1 MVLPRSS
8 RVSRAPPYSWIVF
21 VLPVRGYHPLRPS
34 FPERSSYINTIT
46 GLVRVRSPLLT
57 ESQLM
62 SFPPGT
68 EMFQFSGFAPSRVTL
83 QCRVSPFGNLRI
95 KGCLHLP
102 TAYRSMPRPSSPLVA
117 KASIRCSYQDTC
129 LKRSSAHAPRFNHED
144 LSTSK
149 TRDVIHR
156 SGPRLPLDQKPTLAV
171 AQARSQSRKTDVSR
185 PQRCLFSQSP
195 KAPCELTSFFITT
208 LSLCE

>member
-34 FPERSSYINTIT
+34 FPERSSYISIIT

-117 KASIRCSYQDTC
+117 KASTRCSSQDTC
-129 LKRSSAHAPRFNHED
+129 LKRF
-144 LSTSK
+144 LSPKGQK
-149 TRDVIHR
+149 TRDVIHINE
-156 SGPRLPLDQKPTLAV
+156 SRLPLDQKPVHHPEGRQLHFNLERQMYLDLNVVCHTR
-171 AQARSQSRKTDVSR
+171 ARKPR
-185 PQRCLFSQSP
+185 
-195 KAPCELTSFFITT
+195 
-208 LSLCE
+208 

>member
-1 MVLPRSS
+1 MLFIIQSPYWFTIGRRGVLRLGGWTPHVQSEFHELEPTLGLTS
-8 RVSRAPPYSWIVF
+8 HNV
-21 VLPVRGYHPLRPS
+21 
-34 FPERSSYINTIT
+34 T
-46 GLVRVRSPLLT
+46 GLSPSVVRLSRRLTLIYWLIRFRSALLT
-57 ESQLM
+57 ESRLL

-129 LKRSSAHAPRFNHED
+129 LKRFRPPKG
-144 LSTSK
+144 SK

-156 SGPRLPLDQKPTLAV
+156 SGPRLPLDQKPVLAV
-171 AQARSQSRKTDVSR
+171 AQARFNLERQMYLDLNVVCSAKALR
-185 PQRCLFSQSP
+185 PH
-195 KAPCELTSFFITT
+195 AN
-208 LSLCE
+208 

>member
-8 RVSRAPPYSWIVF
+8 RASRAPPYSRIMP
-21 VLPVRGYHPLRPS
+21 VLPIRGYHPLRPS
-34 FPERSSYINTIT
+34 FPERSSYISIIT

-129 LKRSSAHAPRFNHED
+129 LKRFLICAQCSS
-144 LSTSK
+144 L
-149 TRDVIHR
+149 
-156 SGPRLPLDQKPTLAV
+156 
-171 AQARSQSRKTDVSR
+171 
-185 PQRCLFSQSP
+185 
-195 KAPCELTSFFITT
+195 
-208 LSLCE
+208 

>member
-8 RVSRAPPYSWIVF
+8 RVSRAPPYSRTVS
-21 VLPVRGYHPLRPS
+21 VLPVRGFHPLRPF

-129 LKRSSAHAPRFNHED
+129 LKRFRPPKG
-144 LSTSK
+144 SK

-156 SGPRLPLDQKPTLAV
+156 SGPRLPLDQKPVLAV
-171 AQARSQSRKTDVSR
+171 AQARFNLERQMYLDLNVVCSAKARR
-185 PQRCLFSQSP
+185 PH
-195 KAPCELTSFFITT
+195 AN
-208 LSLCE
+208 

>member
-8 RVSRAPPYSWIVF
+8 RVSRAPPYSRIMP

-46 GLVRVRSPLLT
+46 SLVRVRSPLLT

-117 KASIRCSYQDTC
+117 KASTRCSSQDTC
-129 LKRSSAHAPRFNHED
+129 LKRFFVPEGTEN
-144 LSTSK
+144 
-149 TRDVIHR
+149 
-156 SGPRLPLDQKPTLAV
+156 
-171 AQARSQSRKTDVSR
+171 SRCD
-185 PQRCLFSQSP
+185 PN
-195 KAPCELTSFFITT
+195 
-208 LSLCE
+208 

>member
-129 LKRSSAHAPRFNHED
+129 LKRFLFVRMLLA
-144 LSTSK
+144 LTTKTISTSK
-149 TRDVIHR
+149 NSRCDPPKWTTSPSR
-156 SGPRLPLDQKPTLAV
+156 SETNACGRASAV
-171 AQARSQSRKTDVSR
+171 S
-185 PQRCLFSQSP
+185 
-195 KAPCELTSFFITT
+195 I
-208 LSLCE
+208 

>member
-8 RVSRAPPYSWIVF
+8 RVSRAPPYSRIMP

-34 FPERSSYINTIT
+34 FPERSSYISIIT

-95 KGCLHLP
+95 KGYSHLP
-102 TAYRSMPRPSSPLVA
+102 TAYRSVLRPSSPLNA
-117 KASIRCSYQDTC
+117 KASTKCPLRRLI
-129 LKRSSAHAPRFNHED
+129 APYTKAESN
-144 LSTSK
+144 
-149 TRDVIHR
+149 
-156 SGPRLPLDQKPTLAV
+156 LPLYGTQAMHMNAV
-171 AQARSQSRKTDVSR
+171 KLHMQMFLRSNS
-185 PQRCLFSQSP
+185 L
-195 KAPCELTSFFITT
+195 T
-208 LSLCE
+208 LSNSCHIMANSFQYIL

>member
-1 MVLPRSS
+1 MQGPRIRVRYHRLQGRYFKDASPTPSGIGSTAWKVVLPRSS
-8 RVSRAPPYSWIVF
+8 RVSRAPPYSRIMP
-21 VLPVRGYHPLRPS
+21 VLPIRGYHPLRPS

-117 KASIRCSYQDTC
+117 KASTRCS
-129 LKRSSAHAPRFNHED
+129 
-144 LSTSK
+144 
-149 TRDVIHR
+149 
-156 SGPRLPLDQKPTLAV
+156 
-171 AQARSQSRKTDVSR
+171 
-185 PQRCLFSQSP
+185 
-195 KAPCELTSFFITT
+195 
-208 LSLCE
+208 